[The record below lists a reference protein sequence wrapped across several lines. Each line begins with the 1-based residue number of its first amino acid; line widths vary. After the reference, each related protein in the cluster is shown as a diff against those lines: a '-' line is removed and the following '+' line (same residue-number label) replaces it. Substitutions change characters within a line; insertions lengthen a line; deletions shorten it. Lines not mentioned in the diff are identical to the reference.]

1 MMMKMT
7 KTFFHSEKTMM
18 VTFNKILMISRRHL
32 KNLKEEELKLDL
44 KLEEA

>member
-18 VTFNKILMISRRHL
+18 VAFNKILMISRRHL